1 MYADHAST
9 ALPVLFPAAADP
21 VTAAYGN
28 PAATHAYGRAARAA
42 VGTALRK
49 IARAL
54 RFTPPSSSPGAT
66 ATENEPPRLGEHFV
80 ATGGGTEADN
90 LVLLQ
95 PDRWSFIVL
104 LPTEHHAVTL
114 PAEFMANHHRCE
126 LVYLTPT
133 AVGGVDPAELAAEL
147 RRRRGGS
154 GLVSVAAVNNE
165 IGTVADLE
173 AVGAAVAAENGER
186 TPAARVWLHTDAV
199 QAPGHVPLDLD
210 GAHRYVDFM
219 SLSAHKFHGPPGFGL
234 LFCRTPA
241 AECLRP
247 RAYGGGQQAGL
258 RPGTEPV
265 AALVATAAALE
276 DATEPRAFAR
286 RVALF
291 RAMTDLVWAELMPAV
306 VSGSVL
312 PTGAPAGDRRAP
324 NHVSFCIRG
333 AHRRDI
339 VRRMEETGG
348 VAVSGGSACNA
359 TADLPSHVLT
369 AIRIPP
375 GYIHGSVRITFSHT
389 NTLEEVRTV
398 LCPALRACLRTFVPP
413 YRR

>member
-9 ALPVLFPAAADP
+9 ALPVLFPAAAEP

-28 PAATHAYGRAARAA
+28 PAGTHAYGRSALA
-42 VGTALRK
+42 VVGAALRR

-54 RFTPPSSSPGAT
+54 RFNPPSCRRQRTPSRRT
-66 ATENEPPRLGEHFV
+66 FHRHQRRN
-80 ATGGGTEADN
+80 GGRQSCAP
-90 LVLLQ
+90 V
-95 PDRWSFIVL
+95 
-104 LPTEHHAVTL
+104 
-114 PAEFMANHHRCE
+114 ANHHQCE

-133 AVGGVDPAELAAEL
+133 AVGGVDPVEL
-147 RRRRGGS
+147 RDLLRRCRDRT
-154 GLVSVAAVNNE
+154 GLVSIATVNNE

-173 AVGAAVAAENGER
+173 TIGSVVAAENRER
-186 TPAARVWLHTDAV
+186 ADGFRRVWLHTDAV
-199 QAPGHVPLDLD
+199 QAPGHISIDLD

-234 LFCRTPA
+234 LFCRTSA

-247 RAYGGGQQAGL
+247 RTFGGGQQAGL

-276 DATEPRAFAR
+276 DDTNPGSFDR
-286 RVALF
+286 RVELF
-291 RAMTDLVWAELMPAV
+291 RTMTDLVWAELLPAV
-306 VSGSVL
+306 VAGSVL
-312 PTGAPAGDRRAP
+312 PTGAPVGQGRAP

-339 VRRMEETGG
+339 VRRMEESGG

-359 TADLPSHVLT
+359 TADLPSHVLS

-398 LCPALRACLRTFVPP
+398 MCPALRACLRSFVPP